1 MTDLKSEP
9 SMSVDPKPQAFLNHL
24 IETLYERAFANN
36 AIDRS
41 TIFDR
46 KEDVSVILGAPEVYT
61 KDFALIGLLGSSRFN
76 TNGETWRK
84 RRDLSQPAYV
94 ASVREPL
101 TGRVIEIFDE
111 VFDAIDEPTAT
122 SINAACALA
131 SMRVFLNALGCQG
144 DATRFVAFLE
154 PLRLLLIDLQYASL
168 RSVSMS
174 ERDVLAERSRDAGAQ
189 FARLL
194 RDGEDTHALL
204 ERFTALLGDGN
215 ESDAAEE
222 ILMNMFAGVETT
234 TAVLGWIVD
243 RLGVNPR
250 VQDRLYLEMRDT
262 DDVKTYRQCFIH
274 ETLRYFPPIPFVIR
288 SVADQT
294 DLNGEI
300 LDRGKQILVSIVGLH
315 HDPRVW
321 SSPQTF
327 DAARPEFLEDSF
339 ERSSF
344 IPFLQGPRTC
354 GGIRLAGLEIA
365 AGLDQLLKRFIITNP
380 DAAIAFD
387 YALAMRPQPSPTMT
401 IERR

>member
-1 MTDLKSEP
+1 
-9 SMSVDPKPQAFLNHL
+9 
-24 IETLYERAFANN
+24 
-36 AIDRS
+36 
-41 TIFDR
+41 
-46 KEDVSVILGAPEVYT
+46 
-61 KDFALIGLLGSSRFN
+61 
-76 TNGETWRK
+76 
-84 RRDLSQPAYV
+84 
-94 ASVREPL
+94 
-101 TGRVIEIFDE
+101 
-111 VFDAIDEPTAT
+111 
-122 SINAACALA
+122 
-131 SMRVFLNALGCQG
+131 MRVFLNALGCQS

-194 RDGEDTHALL
+194 RDSDDTRALL
-204 ERFTALLGDGN
+204 ERFTALLEDGN

-250 VQDRLYLEMRDT
+250 AQDRLYLEMRDG

-288 SVADQT
+288 SVAART
-294 DLNGEI
+294 DLNGEM
-300 LDRGKQILVSIVGLH
+300 LDRGKQIMVSIVGLH

-327 DAARPEFLEDSF
+327 DAARPEFLKDTF

-365 AGLDQLLKRFIITNP
+365 AGLDQLLKRFIITNQ

-387 YALAMRPQPSPTMT
+387 YALAMRPRPSATMT
-401 IERR
+401 MERR